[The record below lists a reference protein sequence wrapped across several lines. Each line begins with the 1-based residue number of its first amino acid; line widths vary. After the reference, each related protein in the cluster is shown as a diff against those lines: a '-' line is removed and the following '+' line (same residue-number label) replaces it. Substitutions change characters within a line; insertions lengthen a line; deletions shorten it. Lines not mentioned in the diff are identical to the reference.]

1 VNKLSNI
8 IELTNNSNRDI
19 HMSNG
24 ATSVF
29 ITVLGLSGTRLTK
42 TDDEKKLLVWILE
55 KDQSKC
61 GIGTVGFS
69 ISEMPWI
76 KENFECQQTFM
87 LEVTMGVKEKL
98 GWETLDYTPNE
109 ERIFPL
115 IDTFYDMIKELTK
128 DDIDEEEIEEWER
141 SCEDNEPLNNGYP
154 VCDEHYIF
162 LTIFGCH
169 VCNDR

>member
-1 VNKLSNI
+1 MNV
-8 IELTNNSNRDI
+8 

-29 ITVLGLSGTRLTK
+29 ITVLGLSGTRLAK

-55 KDQSKC
+55 KDQSKR
-61 GIGTVGFS
+61 GIGTVGFA
-69 ISEMPWI
+69 ISEMPWV
-76 KENFECQQTFM
+76 KENFENQKTFM
-87 LEVTMGVKEKL
+87 LEVVKGVKEKL

-109 ERIFPL
+109 EIIFPFM
-115 IDTFYDMIKELTK
+115 DTFSNIIKELK
-128 DDIDEEEIEEWER
+128 KEDIDENVIEEWEKA
-141 SCEDNEPLNNGYP
+141 CEDSEPVFNGYP
-154 VCDEHYIF
+154 VCKEHNVL